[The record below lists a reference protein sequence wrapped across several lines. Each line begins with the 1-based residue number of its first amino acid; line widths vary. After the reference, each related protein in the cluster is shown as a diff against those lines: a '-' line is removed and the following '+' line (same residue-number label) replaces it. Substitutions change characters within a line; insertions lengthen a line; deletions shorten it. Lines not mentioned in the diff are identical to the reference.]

1 VWESQIPINKII
13 NAKDAAKTM
22 KCRHWW
28 IISDNNDTNLNDCW
42 ILKKMSLLLKC
53 MIL

>member
-22 KCRHWW
+22 KFAVLHFTAMARSAPMR
-28 IISDNNDTNLNDCW
+28 IIHY
-42 ILKKMSLLLKC
+42 LK
-53 MIL
+53 